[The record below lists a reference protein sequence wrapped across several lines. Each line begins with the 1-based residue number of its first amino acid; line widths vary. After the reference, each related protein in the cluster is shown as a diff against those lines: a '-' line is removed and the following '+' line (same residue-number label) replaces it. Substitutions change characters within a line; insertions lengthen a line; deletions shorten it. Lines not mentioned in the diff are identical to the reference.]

1 MKTCIVKI
9 NFLENKICVHS
20 EVDITNV
27 FGETVRGFESS
38 LFKNS
43 ENLICSRSEMD
54 ITFVFGTKVSG
65 SNPDGST
72 TLNPFIL
79 GTCSDFDN
87 RYIFYLSRTP
97 TRTP

>member
-1 MKTCIVKI
+1 MDSTM
-9 NFLENKICVHS
+9 
-20 EVDITNV
+20 V